1 MGNAVG
7 GGSGKAAATMIGI
20 LGGAVVGDRIEGAP
34 ESQVQDVQRCRTQTF
49 YENRTVAYNVL
60 YEYADKH
67 YSVQMPYDPG
77 STLQLQITPVV
88 SGAPMEPRNT
98 MIYPQR

>member
-1 MGNAVG
+1 
-7 GGSGKAAATMIGI
+7 MIGI

-60 YEYADKH
+60 YEYADKN

-77 STLQLQITPVV
+77 PTLQLQITPVV
-88 SGAPMEPRNT
+88 SGAPTEPRGT
-98 MIYPQR
+98 PTYP